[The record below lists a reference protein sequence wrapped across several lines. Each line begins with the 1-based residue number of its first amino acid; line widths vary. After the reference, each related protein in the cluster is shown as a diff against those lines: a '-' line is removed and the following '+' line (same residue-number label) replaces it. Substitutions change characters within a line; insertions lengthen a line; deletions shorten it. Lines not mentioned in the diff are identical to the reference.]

1 MQLQE
6 TRPRKIAG
14 ALRNTALLALPL
26 LLFISY
32 ATQSSG
38 ASGSG
43 GGSGG
48 NPGPLSSVAVPI
60 PPDLTTYV
68 ANSSSLVQLGK
79 ALFWDMQVGND
90 GKQACASC
98 HFHAGADHS
107 VYGIATAATHADDL
121 DLGVVARV
129 FIEMDTNIAFRLHLS
144 LIHAFTPKLL
154 FVPPCSKGPGICR
167 AEISHLAAGPWS

>member
-98 HFHAGADHS
+98 HFHAGADHRNTNQVNPGTGGPLPVNYMLQGTDFPFAHGEIAGSAGVFRRTFNDIVAGNAVDNSTS
-107 VYGIATAATHADDL
+107 VL
-121 DLGVVARV
+121 
-129 FIEMDTNIAFRLHLS
+129 
-144 LIHAFTPKLL
+144 
-154 FVPPCSKGPGICR
+154 
-167 AEISHLAAGPWS
+167 